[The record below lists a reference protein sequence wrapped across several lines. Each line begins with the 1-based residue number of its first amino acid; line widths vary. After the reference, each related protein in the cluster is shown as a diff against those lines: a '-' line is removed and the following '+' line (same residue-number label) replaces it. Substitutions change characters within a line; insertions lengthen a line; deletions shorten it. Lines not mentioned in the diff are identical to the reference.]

1 MKQGVLKSVAW
12 LELIVL
18 FIPVLAWPL
27 FAFMSIFVF
36 DAPGS
41 EKNWILLSLVGI
53 ALGYPA
59 LYVLALI
66 KTLQNFKNKNNLGA
80 VLYASLPILG
90 FVAFGLL
97 LLLLE
102 NSCNGNF
109 SCE

>member
-12 LELIVL
+12 LELIVF

-66 KTLQNFKNKNNLGA
+66 KTLQNFKNKNNFYFPWELQIWDA
-80 VLYASLPILG
+80 EDMQSNIQNHEK
-90 FVAFGLL
+90 FKR
-97 LLLLE
+97 
-102 NSCNGNF
+102 NF
-109 SCE
+109 I